1 MKPIGFAN
9 IYATNWFHKFFPDF
23 FCKFIKR
30 NILQE
35 HDLPDFKDILMKY
48 SFLILATEVIDPE
61 TETSMLWYILPTSGF
76 ALLLSLYFIIR
87 QKKKK

>member
-1 MKPIGFAN
+1 
-9 IYATNWFHKFFPDF
+9 
-23 FCKFIKR
+23 
-30 NILQE
+30 
-35 HDLPDFKDILMKY
+35 MKY
-48 SFLILATEVIDPE
+48 GFLILTAEVIDPE